1 MTTDLQNRNIILG
14 VCGGIAAYKSAELLR
29 LLKKAGAAVRVMM
42 TTNAQHFVG
51 RLTFEALSGQKVCN
65 DLFGRQDDAA
75 MRHIDWAE
83 QADAVIVAPATANMI
98 GKVAHGIAD
107 DALSTLLLAVTA
119 PVILCPSMN
128 SNMYAS
134 QVVQRNLQIS
144 ADDGYTI
151 VIPESGELA
160 CGTTGPGRLPEP
172 VYILDRVIRLF
183 CPDDLKDRTVLVT
196 AGPTHEAID
205 PVRFIGNPSSGKMG
219 YAVARAAEHRGA
231 RVVLISGPSHLE
243 APANVEVIRVQ
254 SAAEMAQA
262 VLERLPQAHVV
273 VKAAAVG
280 DYRPQAAALHKIKK
294 EKDELSL
301 VLVKTQDILKEVG
314 RQKGDRIVVGFAA
327 ETEALDQN
335 ATQKLAAKN
344 LDIIAGNLIGRPD
357 SGFQADTNQVTL
369 YFRDG
374 AREQLP
380 VMDKEALAHILL
392 DRVVARLNFSAG

>member
-1 MTTDLQNRNIILG
+1 
-14 VCGGIAAYKSAELLR
+14 
-29 LLKKAGAAVRVMM
+29 
-42 TTNAQHFVG
+42 
-51 RLTFEALSGQKVCN
+51 
-65 DLFGRQDDAA
+65 
-75 MRHIDWAE
+75 
-83 QADAVIVAPATANMI
+83 
-98 GKVAHGIAD
+98 
-107 DALSTLLLAVTA
+107 
-119 PVILCPSMN
+119 
-128 SNMYAS
+128 
-134 QVVQRNLQIS
+134 
-144 ADDGYTI
+144 
-151 VIPESGELA
+151 
-160 CGTTGPGRLPEP
+160 
-172 VYILDRVIRLF
+172 
-183 CPDDLKDRTVLVT
+183 VT

-243 APANVEVIRVQ
+243 APANVEVLRVQ

-294 EKDELSL
+294 EKDELAL
-301 VLVKTQDILKEVG
+301 MLVKTRDILKEVG

-392 DRVVARLNFSAG
+392 DRVVERLNFSVG